1 MNRPVLPPKY
11 YLDHFFELLDFLA
24 ENCAFLLGVEHHE
37 FISEFR
43 NLSEDAQCVYVR
55 MTNRKASIFDRRQF
69 AKYREI
75 GHSEAAIAELEK
87 AGFCT
92 PLDEENKAELFEFLG
107 KNELRNWLGRQG
119 LKTKSSASKAD
130 ILQTAKNHSSNLRFE
145 DLRDAHQFLRQGR
158 SAQLD
163 YLLFLYFGRIQKGL
177 NLYTLRDLGIRR
189 ANHLKTTFRS
199 RFRNREEAVLE
210 YILAR
215 QFEDLSEETSKDE
228 LIALIEKCES
238 LKDLRY
244 SSRELKHALLLSA
257 AEYLPECE
265 IELRL
270 RAWSSCEAH
279 PAREKR
285 VRCLQKNGRMEE
297 CRALLEVMIQS
308 PWCDEE
314 ALFAE
319 DFLARKFA
327 GRRKSYLSEVL
338 DTSRE
343 MILSDFYFRRPEEGV
358 IDALK
363 KEGLESRFTE
373 NVLWNSLFGLL
384 FWDELFESESSA
396 IFNPFERSPMD
407 LVGPEFYL
415 AHQESLEKKLE
426 LLREDGGVERLLLR
440 VVSQHY
446 GKINDIF
453 QWHTGLLPS
462 VLDFIQLA
470 RGCDLALILRK
481 MSQDYA
487 FYHSGYPDLFVMRNG
502 KPGFIEVKAEGD
514 SLRSKQ
520 LSKLRLLREAGFQ
533 VEILKVKWR
542 TDPQQ
547 TYVVV
552 DLETTGG
559 VSQFHRITEIGAV
572 KVRDGEVIDE
582 FQSLVNPGRPIPRHI
597 TQITGISNAM
607 VAEAP
612 CFEQL
617 ADAFQEFTRGS
628 IFVAHN
634 VRFDYGFLQREY
646 QRLEQSFVRPQM
658 CTCVGMRRSFPG
670 LASYSLKNLTDHFQI
685 SLDQHH
691 RALCDARAAAELLK
705 LMNSRRQPGPGL
717 ADLNENDHDGHV
729 RPGGRE

>member
-1 MNRPVLPPKY
+1 MELPVLPPKY
-11 YLDHFFELLDFLA
+11 YLDHFFELLDFLV
-24 ENCAFLLGVEHHE
+24 ENCSFLLSVEHHE

-55 MTNRKASIFDRRQF
+55 MTNRKACIFDRRQF
-69 AKYREI
+69 AKYGEI
-75 GHSEAAIAELEK
+75 AQPEAAVAELEK

-92 PLDEENKAELFEFLG
+92 LLHEDNKADLFSFLG
-107 KNELRNWLGRQG
+107 KKELRDWLGREG
-119 LKTKSSASKAD
+119 LKIKLSASKAD
-130 ILQTAKNHSSNLRFE
+130 ILQIAKNQSSDLRFE
-145 DLRDAHQFLRQGR
+145 NLQDAHQFLRQGR
-158 SAQLD
+158 SASLD

-177 NLYTLRDLGIRR
+177 NLHTLRDLGIRR
-189 ANHLKTTFRS
+189 ANHLRTTFRS
-199 RFRNREEAVLE
+199 RFRDREEAVLE
-210 YILAR
+210 YRLAR
-215 QFEDLSEETSKDE
+215 QLEDLSDETSRDE
-228 LIALIEKCES
+228 LVTLIERCEA

-244 SSRELKHALLLSA
+244 SARELKHALLLSA
-257 AEYLPECE
+257 AEFLPECE
-265 IELRL
+265 IEARL
-270 RAWSSCEAH
+270 RAWSSCETH

-319 DFLARKFA
+319 DFLARKFT
-327 GRRKSYLSEVL
+327 GRRKGYLSEAL
-338 DTSRE
+338 DAARE
-343 MILSDFYFRRPEEGV
+343 MTLSDFYFRRPEEGV

-363 KEGLESRFTE
+363 KEGLECRFTE
-373 NVLWNSLFGLL
+373 NALWNSLFGLL
-384 FWDELFESESSA
+384 FWDELFDSEASA
-396 IFNPFERSPMD
+396 IFNPFERSPID

-415 AHQESLEKKLE
+415 AHQESLEQKLE
-426 LLREDGGVERLLLR
+426 LLHEGGGVEKLLLR

-453 QWHTGLLPS
+453 QWHTGILPS
-462 VLDFIQLA
+462 ILDFVQLT
-470 RGCDLALILRK
+470 RGCDLALVLRK

-487 FYHSGYPDLFVMRNG
+487 FYHSGYPDLFVIRDG

-559 VSQFHRITEIGAV
+559 MSQFHRITEIGAV
-572 KVRDGEVIDE
+572 KMRDGEVIDE

-597 TQITGISNAM
+597 TQITGISNDM
-607 VAEAP
+607 VAGAP
-612 CFEQL
+612 RFEEL
-617 ADAFQEFTRGS
+617 AEAFQEFTRGS

-646 QRLEQSFVRPQM
+646 QRLEQNFVRPQM
-658 CTCVGMRRSFPG
+658 CTCAGMRRIFPG
-670 LASYSLKNLTDHFQI
+670 LPSYSLKNLTDHFQI

-717 ADLNENDHDGHV
+717 ADQSENDHDAHV
-729 RPGGRE
+729 